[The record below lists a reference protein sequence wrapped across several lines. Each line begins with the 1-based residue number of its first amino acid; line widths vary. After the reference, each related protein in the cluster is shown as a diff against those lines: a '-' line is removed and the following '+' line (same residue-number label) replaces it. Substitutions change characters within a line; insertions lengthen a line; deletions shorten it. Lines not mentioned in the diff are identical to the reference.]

1 MKKIKDTNEEYHAHD
16 SISASGLKTIFKK
29 SVFHYINR
37 EKFIFKTA
45 MNFGSAVH
53 SALLEP
59 EKKEILTLP
68 DNLNLRTKKDR
79 LFKKE
84 LLRDNQDKIVITK
97 EEKIALDQIIQNTL
111 NNKLANNLL
120 FTLDEIENSYYGEYQ
135 SIPCRIR
142 PDGIK
147 KGKYIIDIKTCQDA
161 SPKSFRNAI
170 YKYAYHLQCCFY
182 SEMLGYDP
190 YEFRFIAIENKY
202 PYDVSVYSLSD
213 DLVENGKLAWRTAFN
228 QWKEYIENK
237 KVSGFYWENIN
248 KDGSLIL

>member
-37 EKFIFKTA
+37 EKFTFKTA